1 MTMIDDS
8 LITDADEVQ
17 RILEERALALAQSTD
32 EQDPGDTVT
41 LVILRLGGERY
52 GVPIEHVREIKPL
65 DRVTSLSST
74 PPFWLGLANLRGS
87 LYPVLDLRRYLG
99 IPGASTAADPQLVL
113 VAGSGMTIGLRVD
126 EVLEVRSIQTS
137 EIGPPLV
144 ERSADR
150 ADIHTGLTKDLIA
163 VVDVEALLADRALVV
178 QEGFDLS

>member
-1 MTMIDDS
+1 MTTIDDA

-17 RILEERALALAQSTD
+17 RILEERALALAHSSHD
-32 EQDPGDTVT
+32 EDPGDAVT
-41 LVILRLGGERY
+41 LVILRLGSERY

-65 DRVTSLSST
+65 DRVTALSST

-99 IPGASTAADPQLVL
+99 VPGVSNSADPQLVL
-113 VAGSGMTIGLRVD
+113 VSGSGMTIGLRVD

-137 EIGPPLV
+137 EIGPALV

-163 VVDVEALLADRALVV
+163 VLDVEAVLTDRSLVV